1 MDFCAKKPLQSLE
14 WNNATRSMA
23 LVPRRDYL
31 VLLAGDLVVFT
42 ISLWLALFVRALQA
56 PSNDYFLLHL
66 QAFAGLFVAW
76 VFVFFLADLYGKHT
90 RIFRSSL
97 PMTIL
102 AAQTINVVLAALMFF
117 AVPGFG
123 IAPKTVLLIYLVIS
137 SLLIV
142 LWRVVLYGRR
152 RGGAREP
159 GILVASGPD
168 AAAVAHEVAAD
179 DRFRFTFAHI
189 VDGQHVPAEEVVR
202 RACELVDRSDITFL
216 VADFSDPALDG
227 TFATLYQ
234 AAFRQRRIEL
244 VELNDLYQEV
254 FDRVP
259 LSLVHYEW
267 VLTGL
272 QSSRLYTV
280 AKRAADAALALAAGV
295 LTLPVYPLVML
306 AIRLEDGGPAF
317 IQQERVGQFRRPI
330 RIVKFRSMTGND
342 DGRYGGHGRSELRVT
357 RVGRWLRRLR
367 IDELPQ
373 LWSILKGDLSFVGP
387 RPELPPLADR
397 YSAQIPFYDARY
409 LVAPGLTGWAQIR
422 HDREP
427 HHEADM
433 AATRTKLSYDLYYLK
448 HRSLILDLLI
458 LFQTVRIVLTARGS

>member
-1 MDFCAKKPLQSLE
+1 
-14 WNNATRSMA
+14 MA
-23 LVPRRDYL
+23 LVSRREYV
-31 VLLAGDLVVFT
+31 VLLLGDILVFT
-42 ISLWLALFVRALQA
+42 VALWLALFVRALA
-56 PSNDYFLLHL
+56 VPSNDYFLLHL

-90 RIFRSSL
+90 RLFRSGL
-97 PMTIL
+97 PMTIF

-123 IAPKTVLLIYLVIS
+123 IAPKTVLVIYLLIS

-142 LWRVVLYGRR
+142 FWRVVLYGRR
-152 RGGAREP
+152 RGGAKEP

-168 AAAVAHEVAAD
+168 AAAIAHEVAVD
-179 DRFRFTFAHI
+179 DRFRFAFAHV
-189 VDGQHVPAEEVVR
+189 VDGGQVPPEEVVR
-202 RACELVDRSDITFL
+202 RACDLVEGSDITFL
-216 VADFSDPALDG
+216 VADFTDPALDA
-227 TFATLYQ
+227 TFPILYQ
-234 AAFRQRRIEL
+234 AAFRQRRVEL

-267 VLTGL
+267 VLTNT
-272 QSSRLYTV
+272 QSSRVYTV
-280 AKRAADAALALAAGV
+280 VKRAADAVLALVAGLASLV
-295 LTLPVYPLVML
+295 LYPLVML
-306 AIRLEDGGPAF
+306 AIYLEDGGPVF
-317 IQQERVGQFRRPI
+317 IRQERVGQFRRPI
-330 RIVKFRSMTGND
+330 RMVKFRTMTGND
-342 DGRYGGHGRSELRVT
+342 GGRYGADGRSELRVT
-357 RVGRWLRRLR
+357 RVGRWLRLLR

-397 YSAQIPFYDARY
+397 YSADIPFYDARY

-427 HHEADM
+427 HHEADLT
-433 AATRTKLSYDLYYLK
+433 ATRTKLSYDLYYLK